1 MVRLFISL
9 RGGEREGRSEAST
22 GMSKVGN
29 ELVAVGVVPPLHQ
42 PHAKWHPPSHAR
54 EGGMT
59 LYEPYCSTSS
69 TIRSL
74 SDGVI
79 VMDSTCD
86 SLVNNIRPPCD
97 PPCALNGEPQPAA
110 LSLSL

>member
-9 RGGEREGRSEAST
+9 RGREREAGLKHRQAVKGGECTCRSCP
-22 GMSKVGN
+22 G
-29 ELVAVGVVPPLHQ
+29 PPVHRS
-42 PHAKWHPPSHAR
+42 HAEWHPPSHAR
-54 EGGMT
+54 EGGLT
-59 LYEPYCSTSS
+59 LHEPYCSTSS

-79 VMDSTCD
+79 VMDNTWD
-86 SLVNNIRPPCD
+86 SLVNSIRPPCD